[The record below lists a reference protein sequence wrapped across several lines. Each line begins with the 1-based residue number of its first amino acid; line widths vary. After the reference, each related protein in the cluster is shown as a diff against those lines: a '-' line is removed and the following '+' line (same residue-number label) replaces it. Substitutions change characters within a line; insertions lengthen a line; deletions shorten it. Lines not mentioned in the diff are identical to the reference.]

1 MFNPIENYE
10 QRKDPRVSLE
20 FPVRISVGSQI
31 TVQGHLKDLSLN
43 SAFIKIK
50 NNIFLKTGDEV
61 GFAIL
66 SSPNDTDALMQGS
79 AHISRFVPG
88 EGFAIY
94 FSKMDD
100 ASQKYLKK
108 LLPKTGI

>member
-1 MFNPIENYE
+1 M
-10 QRKDPRVSLE
+10 DPRTSLE

-31 TVQGHLKDLSLN
+31 TVQGQLKDLSLN

-50 NNIFLKTGDEV
+50 STVFLKAGDEV
-61 GFAIL
+61 GFAIQT
-66 SSPNDTDALMQGS
+66 SPDEEEASIQGL
-79 AHISRFVPG
+79 ARISRFVPG

-100 ASQKYLKK
+100 DSLKCLKK
-108 LLPKTGI
+108 FLPKSGI